1 MIPGTLWQRLK
12 KRITLYQKEMVAMQ
26 RELTAIPAL
35 GPQNGG
41 QGEEAKARYL
51 EKKLKAL
58 HPGRSLKV
66 TCPDARVPSKGRPNL
81 LSIFEGKSRLRRIW
95 ILSHMDIVPPG
106 DRKLWRS
113 DPFQLKVKGRTL
125 FGRGVEDNQHG
136 IVSSYF
142 AVKALQEEKIQPASS
157 IGLIFVSDEETGS
170 QKGLDY
176 VLKKKRSLFRP
187 EDLIVVPDAGNREG
201 TLIEVAEKS
210 LLWLKFTLTGRQCHA
225 SRPDLGLNTLRGTA
239 RLINA
244 LEKLPEQF
252 DKEDA
257 CFDLPRST
265 FEPTQ
270 KEANVPNVNT
280 IPGQDIFFLDCRIL
294 PAYLL
299 TDVVK
304 KIKSIA
310 QEVATDTGLHIGLE
324 VVNAVQAPPPTPDRA
339 PVVLALQQAIKAVY
353 GREARPQGIGGA
365 TVAAFFRKEGL
376 PAAVWMTS
384 SETAHQ
390 PNESCPLSS
399 LIKDALVFAHLFC
412 QD

>member
-1 MIPGTLWQRLK
+1 MIPETLWQPLK
-12 KRITLYQKEMVAMQ
+12 KRITLYRKEMVAMQ

-51 EKKLKAL
+51 ENKLKAL

-81 LSIFEGKSRLRRIW
+81 LSIFEGRNRSRRVW

-113 DPFQLKVKGRTL
+113 DPFQLKVKGGTL

-142 AVKALQEEKIQPASS
+142 AVKALQEEKIQPTSS

-170 QKGLDY
+170 QKGLEY
-176 VLKKKRSLFRP
+176 VLKKKRSLFRA

-244 LEKLPEQF
+244 LERLPEQF

-257 CFDLPRST
+257 RFDLPRST

-294 PAYLL
+294 PAYPL
-299 TDVVK
+299 TAVVK
-304 KIKSIA
+304 KIKSITR
-310 QEVATDTGLHIGLE
+310 EVASETGLTIRLE
-324 VVNAVQAPPPTPDRA
+324 VINAVQAPPPTPDKA

-365 TVAAFFRKEGL
+365 TVAAFFRKESL